1 MTVSYERRGHVAVIA
16 IDRPEVRNAV
26 DRATAAALGEAWH
39 RFEVDPH
46 AYVGVLHGRGGNFS
60 SGADLKT
67 FDLEDGPD
75 GFLGFT
81 RMQIGK
87 PTIAAVEGYCVAGGL
102 EMALWCDLRIAGASA
117 VFGCFERRFGVP
129 LVDGGTQRLPRI
141 VGLGLALEMILTG
154 RSVEAEEAHAIGLV
168 NTVVSDGDTL
178 AFAVMMAERIAAS
191 PQDTL
196 RSDRMAVLDG
206 LGRPIG
212 EGLELERH
220 YGFSVMDVAARGA
233 ARFTAGA
240 GRAGTPV
247 PPLEGGAEEAASP
260 RESEEQSAIEETA
273 EPVRYR
279 IPASGRG
286 QGALVVDGPGADRM
300 AERMLELGFVV
311 EVVDVDPGV
320 DRDQWLSTVA
330 SGIEDLLD
338 SRVVVGEQVAILASG
353 HAAGTAIWASTIETG
368 IGAVVI
374 FGMAS
379 DGTQLQPQYRMADA
393 SYIGH
398 QGGLDPVLDE
408 VKPSVL
414 EITMRDVGLDAT
426 FHVYRNGSARFF
438 DPASPDHDQALED
451 LAWQRTELFL
461 ERAFSPRVG

>member
-1 MTVSYERRGHVAVIA
+1 MTVSYERRGQVAVIT
-16 IDRPEVRNAV
+16 IDRPDVRNAV
-26 DRATAAALGEAWH
+26 DRATAAALGEAWR
-39 RFEVDPH
+39 RFEVDQH
-46 AYVGVLHGRGGNFS
+46 AHVGILHGRGGNFS
-60 SGADLKT
+60 SGADLKA

-178 AFAVMMAERIAAS
+178 AYAVMMAERIAAS

-233 ARFTAGA
+233 VRFTAGA

-247 PPLEGGAEEAASP
+247 PPLERAPEDDASP
-260 RESEEQSAIEETA
+260 GESEEPSATEEIA
-273 EPVRYR
+273 EPVRHR
-279 IPASGRG
+279 IPAAGLGR
-286 QGALVVDGPGADRM
+286 GALVVDGPGADRM

-311 EVVDVDPGV
+311 EVLDVGPAV
-320 DRDQWLSTVA
+320 DRDRWLSTVT

-338 SRVVVGEQVAILASG
+338 SGVVVGEQVAMLVSG
-353 HAAGTAIWASTIETG
+353 HAAGTAIWASTIETR

-379 DGTQLQPQYRMADA
+379 NGSELQPQFRMADA

-398 QGGLDPVLDE
+398 QGGLDPALDD

-426 FHVYRNGSARFF
+426 FHVYRNGNARFY
-438 DPASPDHDQALED
+438 DPTSPDHDQALED

-461 ERAFSPRVG
+461 ERAF